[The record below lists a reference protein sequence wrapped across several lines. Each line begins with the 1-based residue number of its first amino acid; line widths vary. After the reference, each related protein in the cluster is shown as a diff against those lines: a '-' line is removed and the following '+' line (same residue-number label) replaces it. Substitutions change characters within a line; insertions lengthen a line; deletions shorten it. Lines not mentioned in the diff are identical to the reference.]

1 MTLGTIGGIIAGGL
15 GVAVFNQIAQWGR
28 DTLQKKSENKSFV
41 MKERLK
47 MYPALNNEL
56 GYFNFVMNKIHNLT
70 IEYIENIDF
79 NRSVTTEKK
88 RQEEVLKKMEK
99 AKLDVGKSIDNLNFH
114 IFYFPVLMKNYRII
128 NKLYASNL
136 DFQDITNRL
145 EIALESSR
153 NDLVDQAYKE
163 LYIST
168 CNKNYTDYRSI
179 YIDLIL
185 LVEKEMKKTIKYLE
199 GK

>member
-1 MTLGTIGGIIAGGL
+1 MPLGTIGGILAGGL

-47 MYPALNNEL
+47 IYPALNDEL
-56 GYFNFVMNKIHNLT
+56 GYFNFVINKIHNLT

-88 RQEEVLKKMEK
+88 RQEELLKKIEK
-99 AKLDVGKSIDNLNFH
+99 AKLDVEESIDNLNFH
-114 IFYFPVLMKNYRII
+114 IFYFPVLMKKYRII

-136 DFQDITNRL
+136 DFQDITDRL

-153 NDLVDQAYKE
+153 NDLVDLAYKE

-168 CNKNYTDYRSI
+168 YNKNYTEYRSI
-179 YIDLIL
+179 YLDLIL
-185 LVEKEMKKTIKYLE
+185 LVEKEMQRTIKYLE